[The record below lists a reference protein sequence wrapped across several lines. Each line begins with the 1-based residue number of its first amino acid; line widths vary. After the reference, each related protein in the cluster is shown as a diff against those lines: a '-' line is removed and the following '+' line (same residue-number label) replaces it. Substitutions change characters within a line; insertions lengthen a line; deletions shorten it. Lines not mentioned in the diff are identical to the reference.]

1 MVILAF
7 IGMCL
12 AWSFSWFAM
21 KLQVDSIVPAEIS
34 LFYRFFG
41 VAIIMII
48 LCFATK
54 TRIKPFKT
62 EYRYFIF
69 IALTNFCLN
78 FLIGYHTTKYIP
90 SGMIAVIFSLSI
102 ITSEIFKAI
111 FDGKKIELKIILS
124 SSFGFVGLLFFILPN
139 LKFQENSPN
148 FNIIFG
154 ICLALL
160 MMITFSFGN
169 YLVEKNKNHNHTPLF
184 TSIAF
189 GSTLSSLYLLLINL
203 SLDNKFIIDYS
214 FKYLGSLFY
223 QIFIAS
229 IVAFLCFYYLIHKI
243 GAVKA
248 NYTALIYPTI
258 ALTISSFFEDFRFT
272 IIGTLGLLLIIT
284 ALALEFASKKN
295 FTILK
300 NTLKKCL

>member
-1 MVILAF
+1 MVIIAF

-21 KLQVDSIVPAEIS
+21 KLQVDSFIAPEIS
-34 LFYRFFG
+34 LFYRFAG
-41 VAIIMII
+41 VAFLMTL
-48 LCFATK
+48 LCIATK
-54 TRIKPFKT
+54 TRLKPFKT

-78 FLIGYHTTKYIP
+78 FLIGYHTTKFIP

-102 ITSEIFKAI
+102 ITSEIFKVI
-111 FDGKKIELKIILS
+111 LDGKKIELKIIAS

-139 LKFQENSPN
+139 LKFSDNSSN
-148 FNIIFG
+148 SQIIFG
-154 ICLALL
+154 MFLAL
-160 MMITFSFGN
+160 MMMTIFAFGN
-169 YLVEKNKNHNHTPLF
+169 YLVEKNRHQNHTPLF
-184 TSIAF
+184 TSITF
-189 GSTLSSLYLLLINL
+189 GSTLSSLYILLINL
-203 SLDNKFIIDYS
+203 VLGHKFAMDYS
-214 FKYLGSLFY
+214 WQYLGSLFY

-229 IVAFLCFYYLIHKI
+229 IVAFLCFYYLIQKI

-258 ALTISSFFEDFRFT
+258 ALMVSSYFENFNFT
-272 IIGTLGLLLIIT
+272 LLGTLGLLLIIT

-295 FTILK
+295 LQILK
-300 NTLKKCL
+300 NVIKART